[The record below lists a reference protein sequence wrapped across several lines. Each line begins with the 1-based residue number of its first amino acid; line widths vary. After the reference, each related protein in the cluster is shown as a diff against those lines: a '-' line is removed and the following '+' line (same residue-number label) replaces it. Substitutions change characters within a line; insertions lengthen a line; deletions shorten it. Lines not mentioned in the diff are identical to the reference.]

1 MNPRPPEPHS
11 GALPGC
17 ATSRTTGFPPCGG
30 RPNLAPSPP
39 ISNAPHHDLPAPR
52 QARERID
59 PPNPCRHAVFSLR
72 SGHFRLTVAQS
83 PVLVCATM
91 FLPNPDLAV
100 VDPAK
105 IQRYLLSSEHPEGRF
120 KSVVFERAG
129 YRPAEWQ
136 ILQQHLAATA
146 RREVRRV
153 VPTPF
158 GHQYEISAILRG
170 PAGRD
175 LAVVAAW
182 LVRRGEAFPRL
193 VTAYPRSRP

>member
-1 MNPRPPEPHS
+1 
-11 GALPGC
+11 
-17 ATSRTTGFPPCGG
+17 
-30 RPNLAPSPP
+30 
-39 ISNAPHHDLPAPR
+39 
-52 QARERID
+52 
-59 PPNPCRHAVFSLR
+59 
-72 SGHFRLTVAQS
+72 
-83 PVLVCATM
+83 M

-129 YRPAEWQ
+129 YRSAEWQ
-136 ILQQHLAATA
+136 ILQ
-146 RREVRRV
+146 
-153 VPTPF
+153 
-158 GHQYEISAILRG
+158 QYEISAILRG

-175 LAVVAAW
+175 LAVVAVW